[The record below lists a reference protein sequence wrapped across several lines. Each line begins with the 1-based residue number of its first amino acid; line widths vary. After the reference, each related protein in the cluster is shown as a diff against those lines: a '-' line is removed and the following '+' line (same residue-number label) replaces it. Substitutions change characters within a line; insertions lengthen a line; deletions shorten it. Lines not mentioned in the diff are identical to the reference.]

1 MKTITSLTFL
11 LLALISCRNSILKKT
26 YQQSPNLESITGEEG
41 EIVLIDHVNLA
52 NLNLAEFQTWFKPEY
67 ENIKIPERWSANYL
81 SLVENLE
88 FNFFLGPWSGDT
100 QSELGV
106 MFKLFD
112 LLGRSEDR
120 IEMYPVSEYKDSP
133 LSYEKEF
140 DILNISTLIF
150 IEDGNE
156 LNRIV
161 GFSFEDLVE
170 YFSKIL
176 KNLPNENSC
185 ADF

>member
-11 LLALISCRNSILKKT
+11 LLALISCKNSKPKKT

-41 EIVLIDHVNLA
+41 EIVLIGHVNRA
-52 NLNLAEFQTWFKPEY
+52 NRNLPEFQAWFKPEY

-81 SLVENLE
+81 PLAENLE

-112 LLGRSEDR
+112 LPGRSEDR

-140 DILNISTLIF
+140 DILNIPTLIF

-161 GFSFEDLVE
+161 EFSVESLVKNFRKIFNKLPYEDLYV
-170 YFSKIL
+170 
-176 KNLPNENSC
+176 
-185 ADF
+185 DF